1 MINGTAQSLPLGGR
15 WAGHQPGSDEG
26 DLPSGIGRVQNQPRT
41 IRYQESN
48 PFGEAEYHYI
58 PSVSN
63 PNSSLST
70 RFSSSQVSSVFFTGM
85 PRRSSRSMCLR
96 RAITQSGK

>member
-1 MINGTAQSLPLGGR
+1 MAPSKVFPEGEGGPAQ
-15 WAGHQPGSDEG
+15 AGSDEG
-26 DLPSGIGRVQNQPRT
+26 DLPSGIGRVQNKPRT

-48 PFGEAEYHYI
+48 PFGEAEHHYI

-85 PRRSSRSMCLR
+85 PRRSSRRMCLR